1 MTKTTINHPIKSKF
15 LAQKLAVSNERARQ
29 LIKEVKVK
37 LGYDVITI
45 GEFLQHIERPLPNSE
60 TWFD

>member
-1 MTKTTINHPIKSKF
+1 MTKTTINHPIKSNF
-15 LAQKLAVSNERARQ
+15 LAQKLGVSSERARQ

-37 LGYDVITI
+37 LGFDVITI
-45 GEFLQHIERPLPNSE
+45 GDFLQHIERPIPEKE